1 LNRFKS
7 ALTRVFESIQSVETM
22 MIPAS
27 YFYKD
32 VYVRNW
38 GEPTSP
44 CHTPID
50 GSVRMTPGNGRA
62 GLLGALLAAVLPR
75 EIAARRR
82 VGHG

>member
-1 LNRFKS
+1 
-7 ALTRVFESIQSVETM
+7 

-44 CHTPID
+44 CHTQSD
-50 GSVRMTPGNGRA
+50 GSPGMTQGNGKA
-62 GLLGALLAAVLPR
+62 GLLGALLAAVFPR
-75 EIAARRR
+75 EIPARRR